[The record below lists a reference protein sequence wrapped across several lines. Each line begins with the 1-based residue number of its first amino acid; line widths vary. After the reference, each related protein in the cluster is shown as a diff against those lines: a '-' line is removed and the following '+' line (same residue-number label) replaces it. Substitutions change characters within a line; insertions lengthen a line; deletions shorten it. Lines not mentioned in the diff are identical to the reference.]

1 MTETKTAVVS
11 WDLELPE
18 QSSCE
23 RQMGAPI
30 CERAAFC
37 WNGIISVSHSLF
49 FYCTELED
57 CVMHEYRASLCLT
70 LHTNVDFPVRVSD
83 SYLRDVVCFVQNR
96 RSLFTTAVWSF
107 YIISNVLS
115 FCVSWLDGWNLLK
128 IWTAKLC
135 SHLLKSIQ
143 KCWWLFLN
151 CLTSPQ
157 LVCGLLQT
165 NLSCLN
171 IVSVKFCCVSFSDWD
186 VPKFTDSKFRFYN
199 FSLKSLRTRTKLQS
213 RAADRHQHTHT
224 QTCRYTHTH
233 TRKHGDTHTHTHV
246 LLSVRILRGSHC
258 KSDAKKLVTINP
270 PTFCHHACVHVW
282 VFHSVMLLFNSENYI
297 K

>member
-1 MTETKTAVVS
+1 
-11 WDLELPE
+11 
-18 QSSCE
+18 
-23 RQMGAPI
+23 MGAPI

-186 VPKFTDSKFRFYN
+186 VPKFTDSKFRFSN

-224 QTCRYTHTH
+224 H
-233 TRKHGDTHTHTHV
+233 TRALVCTDSARITLQIRCQETCNYKSSN
-246 LLSVRILRGSHC
+246 LLPSRTC
-258 KSDAKKLVTINP
+258 
-270 PTFCHHACVHVW
+270 ACVGVSFSYASLQLWKLH
-282 VFHSVMLLFNSENYI
+282 
-297 K
+297 